1 MIHHL
6 FASSTD
12 FVLIPCFGEG
22 NGNPLQCCCLENPRD
37 GGAWWAAVYG
47 VAQSWARL
55 KRLSSS
61 SSSSI
66 VLLPLVTPLQTSWPL
81 SWSWNMIGMRPLQ
94 DLLFFYL
101 EGLLVQ
107 MANLSTWFASSLPL
121 GLHSTFPFQRDL
133 LRYSVY
139 SFCFPPLNF
148 QCPLPCWIFL
158 SST

>member
-12 FVLIPCFGEG
+12 FVLIPCIGEG